1 MIDLYINEVGN
12 NERPQTWQ
20 EPRNEERNI
29 ITMPHTDDRPATDEN
44 RPDLFE
50 MARSI
55 YDRAYSRRHIRRS
68 SSIL

>member
-1 MIDLYINEVGN
+1 MIDLYNTDNEN
-12 NERPQTWQ
+12 NESTQMWQ

-50 MARSI
+50 MAR
-55 YDRAYSRRHIRRS
+55 
-68 SSIL
+68 

>member
-1 MIDLYINEVGN
+1 MIDLYINENGN
-12 NERPQTWQ
+12 NERPQMWQ
-20 EPRNEERNI
+20 EPRNEERNTI
-29 ITMPHTDDRPATDEN
+29 AVPHTDDRPATDEN

-55 YDRAYSRRHIRRS
+55 STRAYSRRHIRRS